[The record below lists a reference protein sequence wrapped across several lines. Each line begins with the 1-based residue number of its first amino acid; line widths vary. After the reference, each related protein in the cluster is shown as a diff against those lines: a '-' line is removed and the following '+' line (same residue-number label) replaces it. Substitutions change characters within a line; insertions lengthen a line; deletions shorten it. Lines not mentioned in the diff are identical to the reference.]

1 MTIICVYWQFAILG
15 YSKLKSWLP
24 DGNLTSLQMVPNLQ
38 IPNRIPAKLNFFSK
52 MIKNDKMRKRKTE
65 NLKINLKKEQ
75 DDIKMIA

>member
-1 MTIICVYWQFAILG
+1 
-15 YSKLKSWLP
+15 
-24 DGNLTSLQMVPNLQ
+24 MVPNLQ